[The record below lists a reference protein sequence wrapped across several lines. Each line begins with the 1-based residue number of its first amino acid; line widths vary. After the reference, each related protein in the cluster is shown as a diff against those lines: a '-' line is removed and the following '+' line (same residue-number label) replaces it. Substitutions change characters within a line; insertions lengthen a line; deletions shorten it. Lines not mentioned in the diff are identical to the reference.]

1 MLGPVDNFFVTPVDH
16 WPLLGVT
23 QVTTGSL
30 DHVATS
36 WIMVATLGAL
46 KALGRGLEFPLKA
59 TFEALVNR
67 SIGP

>member
-1 MLGPVDNFFVTPVDH
+1 MLGPVDNFFVTPVDQ
-16 WPLLGVT
+16 WPLLGVA
-23 QVTTGSL
+23 QVTTGPL

-36 WIMVATLGAL
+36 WIMVATLGSL